1 MKLNERDTQ
10 AFENIKLEFS
20 NELDKIIEAVGGKE
34 EKDPVVFADKLDM
47 LLSATLVAIQ
57 KTDRLI
63 DYLIDQSDEWAD

>member
-1 MKLNERDTQ
+1 MKLNEHDTK
-10 AFENIKLEFS
+10 AFDNIKSEFS
-20 NELDKIIEAVGGKE
+20 NELDKIIQAVGGKE

-63 DYLIDQSDEWAD
+63 DYLENESDEWAD